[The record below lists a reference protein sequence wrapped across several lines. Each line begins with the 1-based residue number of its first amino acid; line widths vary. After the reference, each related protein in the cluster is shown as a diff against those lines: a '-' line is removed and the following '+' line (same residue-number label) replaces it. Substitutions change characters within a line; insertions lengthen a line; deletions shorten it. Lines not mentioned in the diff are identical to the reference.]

1 MGFRVMGSVWT
12 LALFMCALHSTA
24 SAQSENQ
31 DTGAEPVTGAMVPP
45 ELAFISDEDELE
57 EGSGAMVPAEVAV
70 ASYGADSDAA
80 DAADDTSEPDPA
92 SLDARDFYSRY
103 RRFNTRDGAT
113 GGFHLVDPSTG
124 MPGSFRIQLATGFF
138 SSSDYLRAR
147 DEVDVTSHVLSLNW
161 TATNAME
168 LFGTLTSRSASY
180 AIPMDLSEG
189 SNRSQSLAV
198 NGDLGFGMKVG
209 SVVSGPL
216 SLGGDARVQLYTGEG
231 QGSPDLAAASV
242 LLRGSASLDLRRQ
255 ANPVPFIARFNLG
268 YSIDNSAELVS
279 KREDDRYQQ
288 VMSPRPVVDET
299 RHLANRFERL
309 AFGMNRVDT
318 LGLGVGVELP
328 LFVADDFYL
337 HPWLEWT
344 WGVPI
349 NRQAYDC
356 AHVAVA
362 GVGTTDSFEDGCL
375 NKQGLAASPM
385 VLSLG
390 MRVVTPLRGFSMFG
404 GVDIGLLGTS
414 TFVRELAPTAPY
426 AVLIGVA
433 VDYDARPAQVVV
445 VEREVRVETAAPVA
459 VTGRVQ
465 GVVIDQSLGS
475 PVAGASVRVVGSDR
489 SAVQTDDGG
498 RFTTFDL
505 LPGEIRYAVAHPDYE
520 SGECVA
526 VISASGG
533 VAESRCAIAALPRK
547 GSLKLE
553 VVDVWGAPVAGASV
567 QLTGPVV
574 LSLNTNAQ
582 GIAQNDE
589 LAAGQY
595 AVRVDAPGHY
605 LRLASVAIAMRTAS
619 QLELTLTPRPAKSR
633 VELRG
638 NEIRLSGA
646 VRFARGSSAI
656 DASLAPVV
664 ADLADLLLRNPQL
677 AHVRIEAPADAGGD
691 AGLGLSRA
699 LALKQRLVDAG
710 VEAGRLNAVAGTSS
724 RVAVVSE

>member
-1 MGFRVMGSVWT
+1 MGFRVVSGVWV
-12 LALFMCALHSTA
+12 LALLLCALHATA
-24 SAQSENQ
+24 NAQSESRET
-31 DTGAEPVTGAMVPP
+31 DAEPVSGAMVPP
-45 ELAFISDEDELE
+45 ELAFIGDEDDLE
-57 EGSGAMVPAEVAV
+57 PGSGAMVPSEVAA
-70 ASYGADSDAA
+70 ASYGDDSDPADEAA
-80 DAADDTSEPDPA
+80 VEPDAA

-124 MPGSFRIQLATGFF
+124 MPGSFRIQLATDFF
-138 SSSDYLRAR
+138 SSSDYLHAK
-147 DEVDVTSHVLSLNW
+147 DDVDVTSHVLSLNW
-161 TATNAME
+161 TATPAME
-168 LFGTLTSRSASY
+168 LFGTLSSRSSSY
-180 AIPMDLSEG
+180 AIPMDVAEG
-189 SNRSQSLAV
+189 SNQTQSLAV
-198 NGDLGFGMKVG
+198 TGDLGFGMKVG
-209 SVVSGPL
+209 AAVSGPL
-216 SLGGDARVQLYTGEG
+216 SLGGDARVLLYSGEG
-231 QGSPDLAAASV
+231 QGSPYLAAASL
-242 LLRGSASLDLRRQ
+242 LLRASASLDLRRQ
-255 ANPVPFIARFNLG
+255 ANPVPFIARFNVG

-279 KREDDRYQQ
+279 KREDARYQQ
-288 VMSPRPVVDET
+288 VTAPRPAVDET

-356 AHVAVA
+356 AHVLVPD
-362 GVGTTDSFEDGCL
+362 VGTADSFEDGCL
-375 NKQGLAASPM
+375 GEQGLSASPM

-414 TFVRELAPTAPY
+414 TFVRELSPTAPY
-426 AVLIGVA
+426 AVLLGVA
-433 VDYDARPAQVVV
+433 VDYDARPAQRVV

-459 VTGRVQ
+459 ITGRVQ
-465 GVVIDQSLGS
+465 GVVIDQNLGS
-475 PVAGASVRVVGSDR
+475 PVAGASVRVVGSER

-505 LPGEIRYAVAHPDYE
+505 PPGEIRYAVAHPDYE

-526 VISASGG
+526 VISATGG
-533 VAESRCAIAALPRK
+533 VADSRCAIAALPRK
-547 GSLKLE
+547 GGLKLE
-553 VVDVWGAPVAGASV
+553 VVDVWGAPLAGASV

-605 LRLASVAIAMRTAS
+605 LRVASVAIAVRTAS

-633 VELRG
+633 AELRG
-638 NEIRLSGA
+638 NEIRLSGT
-646 VRFARGSSAI
+646 VRFARGLSTI

-677 AHVRIEAPADAGGD
+677 DHVRIEAPTDAGGD
-691 AGLGLSRA
+691 ATLGLSRA